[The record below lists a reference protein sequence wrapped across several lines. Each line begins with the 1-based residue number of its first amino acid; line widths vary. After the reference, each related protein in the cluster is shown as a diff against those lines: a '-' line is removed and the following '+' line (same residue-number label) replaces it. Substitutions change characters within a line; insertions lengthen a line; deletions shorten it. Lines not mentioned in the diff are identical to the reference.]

1 MPHYPF
7 DDSILTWHKL
17 DWLEN
22 VWYYVYDVDRKNRI
36 VDALFKFAPYSKAML
51 HQHKT
56 PYVTLVLQGELRFYR
71 PNGELKEIRPVG
83 SYVQG
88 VANGEPHM
96 EGGGD
101 QETIVFFSVRNI
113 ESELFLLIAP
123 EARGPR
129 FNERGREL
137 GQFGESFRTVAVR
150 RNGPLA
156 LPSQERTGDPG

>member
-17 DWLEN
+17 DWLEH

-71 PNGELKEIRPVG
+71 PNGELKEIRPTG

-88 VANGEPHM
+88 RRQRRAAYGRRRRP
-96 EGGGD
+96 GD
-101 QETIVFFSVRNI
+101 HRV
-113 ESELFLLIAP
+113 LLRAQY
-123 EARGPR
+123 RG
-129 FNERGREL
+129 
-137 GQFGESFRTVAVR
+137 
-150 RNGPLA
+150 
-156 LPSQERTGDPG
+156 